1 LKKKEK
7 SKKKS
12 NLEDED
18 EPQITK
24 MEEDSRPEYQNNSS
38 NNNTNYS
45 NNIQG
50 NYQKSPNMNNINMD
64 ENAMKEARDKMS
76 NMSDSEMNFMIDSF
90 RNMDNNTIKN
100 IYNMKGQNLNDDQI
114 NMMKMQMNPSMLKM
128 ASNYQFGQN
137 TNQTNN
143 KPQPQPPKVEEDNHQ
158 HQTACTHNNN
168 QTVTSN
174 QNNKPMNFPQNM
186 DFSSMLKFAQENPE
200 FLKSMMGSQFGGG
213 KDNNAMLGS
222 MNTILWVLGFPQR
235 VKNYCKSTQGMITI
249 FLIIMLIIAY
259 FYR

>member
-1 LKKKEK
+1 
-7 SKKKS
+7 
-12 NLEDED
+12 
-18 EPQITK
+18 

-143 KPQPQPPKVEEDNHQ
+143 KTQPPKVEEENNQLYQQHQ
-158 HQTACTHNNN
+158 HSTTITHNSN
-168 QTVTSN
+168 QPDTSIN

-186 DFSSMLKFAQENPE
+186 DLSSMLNFAQENPE

-213 KDNNAMLGS
+213 GGKDNNAMLSS
-222 MNTILWVLGFPQR
+222 MNTVLWILGFPQR
-235 VKNYCKSTQGMITI
+235 VKK
-249 FLIIMLIIAY
+249 LL
-259 FYR
+259 